1 MPYIANQERYRQMI
15 YNRCGDSGL
24 LLPAISL
31 GLYRNFG
38 EDTPYE
44 QAKEILLTAFDNG
57 ITHFDLANNYG
68 EPNGSAETLFGQIL
82 HKELPSYRDEMIIS
96 TKAGYD
102 MWPGP
107 YGDGGSRKYMLASLD
122 QSLHRL
128 GIEYVDIY
136 YSHRYDPDTPLEET
150 VSALDTAVKQ
160 GKALYAGVSNYP
172 ANIMEKTIALFK
184 QYQTPFVAHQAQYS
198 MFLREPE
205 EQLFPLLEEKG
216 LGTIV
221 YQPLFQGLLSTK
233 YQDGIPEDSRIA
245 QNVDS
250 ISSDQITPD
259 RIAKVQQLK
268 EIADNRGQSVPQ
280 LALAWVLR
288 RKTVSS
294 ALIGVRN
301 VEQLMENIKT
311 VENLSFTEEE
321 LQELERILG

>member
-1 MPYIANQERYRQMI
+1 MPYIANQERYQLMT

-24 LLPAISL
+24 LLSAISL

-38 EDTPYE
+38 ADTPYQ
-44 QAKEILLTAFDNG
+44 QAKDIILTAFDNG

-68 EPNGSAETLFGQIL
+68 EPNGSAETLFGQIFRT
-82 HKELPSYRDEMIIS
+82 ELATYRDEMIIA

-128 GIEYVDIY
+128 GLDYVDIY

-172 ANIMEKTIALFK
+172 ADIIEEVIALFK
-184 QYQTPFVAHQAQYS
+184 QYRTPFVVNQVQYS

-205 EQLFPLLEEKG
+205 KRLFPLLEKEG
-216 LGTIV
+216 LGAIV

-233 YQDGIPEDSRIA
+233 YQNGIPEDSRIA

-250 ISSDQITPD
+250 ISSDQITHD
-259 RIAKVQQLK
+259 RLAKVQQLK

-280 LALAWVLR
+280 LAIAWVLK
-288 RKTVSS
+288 RKSVSS

-301 VEQLMENIKT
+301 VEQLIENMKT
-311 VENLSFTEEE
+311 VENLSFTNEED
-321 LQELERILG
+321 QAINSILT

>member
-1 MPYIANQERYRQMI
+1 MPYIANQERYQQMT

-38 EDTPYE
+38 EDTPYD
-44 QAKEILLTAFDNG
+44 QAKEIILTAFDNG

-68 EPNGSAETLFGQIL
+68 ESNGSAESLFGQIVST
-82 HKELPSYRDEMIIS
+82 ELSAYRDELIIA
-96 TKAGYD
+96 TKAGYE

-107 YGDGGSRKYMLASLD
+107 YGDGGSRKYLLASLD
-122 QSLHRL
+122 QSLQRL
-128 GIEYVDIY
+128 GIDYVDIY
-136 YSHRYDPDTPLEET
+136 YSHRYDQDTPLEET
-150 VSALDTAVKQ
+150 ISALDTAVKQ

-172 ANIMEKTIALFK
+172 ADIMEEVIPLFK
-184 QYQTPFVAHQAQYS
+184 QYQTPFVVHQTQYS

-205 EQLFPLLEEKG
+205 DQLFPLLEKEG
-216 LGTIV
+216 LGAIV

-233 YQDGIPEDSRIA
+233 YQDGIPEGSRIA

-280 LALAWVLR
+280 LAIAWVLK
-288 RKTVSS
+288 RKSVSS

-301 VEQLMENIKT
+301 VEQLIENRET
-311 VENLSFTEEE
+311 VENLSFTHEEV
-321 LQELERILG
+321 QAIDSILS